1 MMSRDLFIERKI
13 NICPIRPIFGYIL
26 ILFLIPVQ
34 LMGQNTA
41 RGLGMGWAYTAAA
54 RGVHA
59 PEWNPANLGL
69 PDNPR
74 FSMSIISLGVGT
86 WNNSFTKGMYD
97 RFLVDGEKDLDGDI
111 VWSQQDVEEI
121 LNAIPDDGLG
131 VDITAST
138 RVFSFSSGRF
148 ALSIGALAGSTLRM
162 DKSLFQLALQ
172 GNQIGETYGLK
183 DPEGYG
189 LGIGLASLSWG
200 QPIRV
205 NFADHFALGFSLNLL
220 YAGGYGKVNQADL
233 SLTTFDYG
241 FDIDGEYEVIYSYQ
255 GGLGWGLDGGVA
267 AQFGDQWTLSVGL
280 ASVVGSVPWSNEV
293 KQEIGYIRGD
303 SLSVLDISEE
313 DDDEDELLQDST
325 WTVEMASFSKKVPTL
340 LRAGVAFQEG
350 PVLLTAD
357 YFQGLQSS
365 GFASTK
371 PRIAVGTE
379 WRGIGWFPLR
389 MGLVMGG
396 RIGFGTSFGFGFRLG
411 GFSLDIGMMNRGFV
425 SPKNSKGFVIALD
438 MGVGL
443 P

>member
-1 MMSRDLFIERKI
+1 MMSMNRFIGRKV
-13 NICPIRPIFGYIL
+13 NVCLIRRMFGCML

-69 PDNPR
+69 PDNPK
-74 FSMSIISLGVGT
+74 FSMAIISLGVGT

-97 RFLVDGEKDLDGDI
+97 RFLVDGEKDQDGDI

-121 LNAIPDDGLG
+121 LNAIPDGGLG
-131 VDITAST
+131 VDVTVST
-138 RVFSFSSGRF
+138 RVFSFSAGRF

-162 DKSLFQLALQ
+162 DKSLFKLALQ

-183 DPEGYG
+183 NPDGCG

-200 QPIRV
+200 QPIQV
-205 NFADHFALGFSLNLL
+205 SFADYFALGFSMNFL
-220 YAGGYGKVNQADL
+220 YAGGYGNVNQADL

-241 FDIDGEYEVIYSYQ
+241 FDMDGEYEVLYSYL
-255 GGLGWGLDGGVA
+255 GGVGWGLDGGVA

-280 ASVVGSVPWSNEV
+280 SNVVGSVPWSNEV
-293 KQEIGYIRGD
+293 KQEVGYIRGD
-303 SLSVLDISEE
+303 SLSVLDMSEE
-313 DDDEDELLQDST
+313 DDEDDILQDST
-325 WTVEMASFSKKVPTL
+325 YTVEMSSFSEKVPTL

-357 YFQGLQSS
+357 YFQGFQNS

-379 WRGIGWFPLR
+379 WRGIGWLPLR
-389 MGLVMGG
+389 MGVVVGG

-425 SPKNSKGFVIALD
+425 SPKNSKGLVIALD